1 MTIQAALESSADLSN
16 WLDSSI
22 HGLEISSGDRER
34 MVGALFD
41 QVHEHHRAIQLL
53 LRSSL
58 VGSAFS
64 LFRPTFETYVRGV
77 WLLHCAS
84 EEEVK
89 NFTEDIVPKDLI
101 SKIEALPDYDVGV
114 LSKVKKEAWS
124 AMCSYTHGGYMQA
137 VRRITPDQI
146 RATYSEGE
154 MLEVINSSNTIAL
167 LAVSEIFSM
176 AKRKD
181 LEKAV
186 LERMRA
192 ASLSSRCEA
201 RKAT

>member
-1 MTIQAALESSADLSN
+1 
-16 WLDSSI
+16 
-22 HGLEISSGDRER
+22 
-34 MVGALFD
+34 
-41 QVHEHHRAIQLL
+41 
-53 LRSSL
+53 
-58 VGSAFS
+58 
-64 LFRPTFETYVRGV
+64 
-77 WLLHCAS
+77 
-84 EEEVK
+84 
-89 NFTEDIVPKDLI
+89 
-101 SKIEALPDYDVGV
+101 
-114 LSKVKKEAWS
+114 
-124 AMCSYTHGGYMQA
+124 MQA

-167 LAVSEIFSM
+167 LAASEIFSM